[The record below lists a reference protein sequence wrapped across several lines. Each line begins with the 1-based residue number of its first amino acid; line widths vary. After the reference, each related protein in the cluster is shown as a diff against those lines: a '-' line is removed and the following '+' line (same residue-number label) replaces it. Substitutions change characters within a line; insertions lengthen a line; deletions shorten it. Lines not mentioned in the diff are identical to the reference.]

1 MPDEKVDYFEAKREE
16 LFYTLR
22 DWYMLALNCKGLNND
37 EIDAEFYELI
47 NEIEEIDDTD
57 SNCII
62 EIIDKY
68 TDLLESRTK
77 LNPSSRDNFRVSMSI
92 ALECLSHFSK
102 VQNYCPSCGPKF
114 AVEDMIN
121 AHYWMGYLRGTED
134 ERNDSGISIVV
145 QKTTDARHLFNRER
159 KLELT
164 DWYRKKR
171 NTYKSKDDA
180 AVDAAHIFHVAH
192 STARKYLIGI

>member
-37 EIDAEFYELI
+37 QIDAEFYELI

-68 TDLLESRTK
+68 
-77 LNPSSRDNFRVSMSI
+77 N
-92 ALECLSHFSK
+92 
-102 VQNYCPSCGPKF
+102 G
-114 AVEDMIN
+114 
-121 AHYWMGYLRGTED
+121 
-134 ERNDSGISIVV
+134 RNC
-145 QKTTDARHLFNRER
+145 K
-159 KLELT
+159 
-164 DWYRKKR
+164 
-171 NTYKSKDDA
+171 
-180 AVDAAHIFHVAH
+180 
-192 STARKYLIGI
+192 